1 MAFVATASWGALV
14 HRARGGNGG
23 VRPEFWGQERRETVL
38 TDLRTDGGRA
48 ALPTLR
54 TRRGHGR
61 DAHDFGYGVLHSL
74 RSNSSTH
81 STAWTGQSRRTQRGD
96 LVRVRYRVRP
106 LHGGAA
112 ADDREA
118 TTAAGTAEPAT
129 DTLQGEMRLAI
140 GEGTVLQ
147 RVEQALLDR
156 VPGER
161 FTVECPPGEAFGTY
175 YDSLV
180 VEVSRE
186 DVPADVSVGSSVY
199 FGNGIPGKVVKMHGS
214 NVTIDANHPLA
225 GRAVVFELEFLE
237 YASYTVPPLPP
248 DSMLEEATFA
258 GGDFTKL
265 ARAFRNVPGIVSLHW
280 GYTQGHA
287 ERPIYETVC
296 AEQTGH
302 ALAVHMV
309 FDPQVIRYE
318 ELLQRYWTCLGEAA
332 FTLNESGEE
341 VGTAYRSGIYYHSEQ
356 QREAAQESR
365 RQRAAVEPKRPV
377 VTELRP
383 AATFWL
389 AEGYVAQALEGAE

>member
-1 MAFVATASWGALV
+1 MAFVAATYWGALV
-14 HRARGGNGG
+14 RRARGGNGG
-23 VRPEFWGQERRETVL
+23 VRQELWGQKRPETAL
-38 TDLRTDGGRA
+38 TSLRTDGGRG
-48 ALPTLR
+48 ALPTLC
-54 TRRGHGR
+54 TRRGRGR
-61 DAHDFGYGVLHSL
+61 DARGFGYSALHSL

-81 STAWTGQSRRTQRGD
+81 STTWTGQSRRTQSGD

-106 LHGGAA
+106 LHGRAA
-112 ADDREA
+112 ADDSGA
-118 TTAAGTAEPAT
+118 AAAAGTAAPAT
-129 DTLQGEMRLAI
+129 DTVQGEMRLAI

-186 DVPADVSVGSSVY
+186 DVPADVRVGSSVY
-199 FGNGIPGKVVKMHGS
+199 FGNGIPGRVVKVHDS

-248 DSMLEEATFA
+248 DSTLEEATFA
-258 GGDFTKL
+258 GGAFAKL
-265 ARAFRNVPGIVSLHW
+265 ARAFRDVPGIVSLHW

-302 ALAVHMV
+302 ALAVHVV

-341 VGTAYRSGIYYHSEQ
+341 VGTPYRSGIYYHSEQ

-365 RQRAAVEPKRPV
+365 RRRAAVEPKRPV

-389 AEGYVAQALEGAE
+389 AEDYVAQALEEVE